1 MSETFV
7 LVHGAWHG
15 GWAWEP
21 VAARLRAA
29 GHRVLAPTSPGL
41 GIDDDPRGVTLADC
55 ADALVDQ
62 VERRDLTD
70 VTVVAHSWGGYVI
83 GGAERRLVRRL
94 KQVIF
99 YSAFVPRAGESLRDA
114 LPPEHRA
121 VFDELSRASG
131 DNTVTP
137 SFEFFASS
145 LMQDADKATARVVHQ
160 LLRPHPYRTVT
171 DAPTADMTPS
181 GVDVPS
187 AYVVG
192 ADDHSL
198 PPGEY
203 GWVPRFPERLG
214 DVPVVRTP
222 GSHEALFTRPEELSR
237 TLLGLVNSV

>member
-62 VERRDLTD
+62 VERRNLYD
-70 VTVVAHSWGGYVI
+70 VTVVAHSWGGYVV
-83 GGAERRLVRRL
+83 GGAERRLAKRL
-94 KQVIF
+94 KQAVF
-99 YSAFVPRAGESLRDA
+99 YSAFVPRAGESLQDA
-114 LPPEHRA
+114 LPPEMA
-121 VFDELSRASG
+121 ALFDELSRASD
-131 DNTVTP
+131 DNTVSLP
-137 SFEFFASS
+137 FEIFASGFI
-145 LMQDADKATARVVHQ
+145 QDADEATARVVHR
-160 LLRPHPYRTVT
+160 LLRPHPFRTVT

-192 ADDHSL
+192 EDDHSL
-198 PPGEY
+198 PAGEY
-203 GWVPRFPERLG
+203 GWAPRFPERLG

-222 GSHEALFTRPEELSR
+222 GSHEALFTRPDELAR
-237 TLLGLVNSV
+237 TLLGLANSG